1 MVECRVA
8 YSITAPLLQVGEE
21 VHYLVCLYIAPI
33 AESATVKNP
42 LNPRE
47 RYSDMS
53 IAIASGQRFAKIL

>member
-8 YSITAPLLQVGEE
+8 YDITVPFLQVGEE
-21 VHYLVCLYIAPI
+21 VNYLVSLYMVPI

-47 RYSDMS
+47 RYSDMN
-53 IAIASGQRFAKIL
+53 ITVASGQ